1 MSSRYLDTEKSKEKS
16 QPETASI
23 EGLIKREWEIIN
35 DLQKMLKDPD
45 LTVAEKT
52 RVATVF
58 AFHANTLNK
67 LLTQKG
73 EKDPFDD
80 QNLGDYIRGV
90 EPKVARRVRRDF
102 RIWKRTL
109 SFSKW

>member
-1 MSSRYLDTEKSKEKS
+1 M
-16 QPETASI
+16 

-35 DLQKMLKDPD
+35 ELQRMLKDPD

-58 AFHANTLNK
+58 AFHANALNRM
-67 LLTQKG
+67 LTKKD

-90 EPKVARRVRRDF
+90 EPRIARRFRRDF
-102 RIWKRTL
+102 RIWKRTF
-109 SFSKW
+109 SFNK

>member
-1 MSSRYLDTEKSKEKS
+1 MGTENLNEKPQAESASR
-16 QPETASI
+16 
-23 EGLIKREWEIIN
+23 EGLIRRTWEIIN
-35 DLQKMLKDPD
+35 ELQKMLKDPD
-45 LTVAEKT
+45 LTVTEKT

-90 EPKVARRVRRDF
+90 EPRVARRVRRDF
-102 RIWKRTL
+102 RIWKRAL
-109 SFSKW
+109 SFRKY